1 MPVYQLDDLTP
12 RIDPDAYLFENAVV
26 IGDVTIHAG
35 AGLWPGTI
43 LRGDSAPIVVGAN
56 SNIQD
61 GCILH
66 ADPGF
71 PMTVE
76 ANVTVGH
83 QAMLHG
89 CTIGSGSLVGIQAV
103 ILNGA
108 VIGRDCLIGAGALV
122 PEGRQ
127 IPDRSLVIGV
137 GKIVRTLSD
146 EEITGM
152 HANTERYVAR
162 AQRYRHRLQR
172 IA

>member
-1 MPVYQLDDLTP
+1 MPVYQLDDLIP
-12 RIDPDAYLFENAVV
+12 RIDPDAYLFDNAVV
-26 IGDVTIHAG
+26 IGDVTLHAG
-35 AGLWPGTI
+35 VGIWPGTI

-89 CTIGSGSLVGIQAV
+89 CTVGSGSLVGIQAV
-103 ILNGA
+103 VLNGA

-122 PEGRQ
+122 PEGRH
-127 IPDRSLVIGV
+127 IPERSLVIGV

-146 EEITGM
+146 EEVAGI
-152 HANTERYVAR
+152 HANTQRYVAR
-162 AQRYRHRLQR
+162 AQRYRTRLQR